1 MFSLFQRLTAKSLS
15 ENLQPEMSVKFVNGK
30 PIGPCVKTDTPKPKL
45 TRPTPHMTKNFPP
58 VPRNQVDR
66 VNATIGQL
74 LVFKVPVVS
83 EPRPQKPYHFQRTS
97 KIMFQ

>member
-1 MFSLFQRLTAKSLS
+1 MLLHSLQRLTAKSLS
-15 ENLQPEMSVKFVNGK
+15 ENVQPEMSVKFVNGK
-30 PIGPCVKTDTPKPKL
+30 PIGPCFKTETPKPKL
-45 TRPTPHMTKNFPP
+45 SKPTPHMTKNFPP

-83 EPRPQKPYHFQRTS
+83 DLKT
-97 KIMFQ
+97 I